1 MQDIKKRWKPYY
13 DEKKH
18 FLRLEQ
24 FVLFEMALMI
34 VNRWKQDAD
43 ANKGYIVFT
52 KYQNIGKKQYV
63 PEDYIIQNASVCLRK
78 FRSEKMWKDTL
89 KEYKKDEYAGIR
101 LYDITEDRI
110 VEKKTG
116 NLVYAARKKDYLC
129 YILSYSRSRDKRYA
143 THGAYRYFNK
153 NNEDKQIYITLN
165 EELDEM
171 ICDVKRGGEPR
182 KKIVITME
190 ELLNAAEEIQEKR
203 PGDPCAR
210 ILKTNVIK
218 AVKNGSVS
226 MAEQLELER
235 VVNIVGMV
243 GAGKT
248 TLLKVLAYILD
259 QRKKRTVIVTDT
271 VAEVFQLYRYF
282 RSLGASAAAD
292 RQGGTGKIY

>member
-34 VNRWKQDAD
+34 VNRWKQDSD

-78 FRSEKMWKDTL
+78 FRSEKIWKDTL

-110 VEKKTG
+110 VEKNTV
-116 NLVYAARKKDYLC
+116 NLVYAARKKDYLR
-129 YILSYSRSRDKRYA
+129 YILSYSSSRDKRYA
-143 THGAYRYFNK
+143 THGTYRYFNK

-165 EELDEM
+165 E
-171 ICDVKRGGEPR
+171 
-182 KKIVITME
+182 
-190 ELLNAAEEIQEKR
+190 
-203 PGDPCAR
+203 
-210 ILKTNVIK
+210 
-218 AVKNGSVS
+218 
-226 MAEQLELER
+226 
-235 VVNIVGMV
+235 
-243 GAGKT
+243 
-248 TLLKVLAYILD
+248 
-259 QRKKRTVIVTDT
+259 
-271 VAEVFQLYRYF
+271 
-282 RSLGASAAAD
+282 
-292 RQGGTGKIY
+292 